1 MQESPERTDADGPAL
16 IQILSELTGLKVSEV
31 RSEIGTILAANG
43 ASIENVTLD
52 QLRQAMITYLE
63 AVHDRVAIQRAGDAL
78 N

>member
-1 MQESPERTDADGPAL
+1 MDPIKPNEADGPAL
-16 IQILSELTGLKVSEV
+16 VQMLSEITGLQEQDV
-31 RSEIGTILAANG
+31 RSEITTILAANG

-63 AVHDRVAIQRAGDAL
+63 AVHDRVAIQQAGDAL